1 MEKNLKCPMCDS
13 SDFKEENGYYVCQI
27 CGNKIPIQTKTD
39 KKPKKSSKKNE
50 ADSSSEKPQ
59 KPLPVRLIQG
69 GLVLFGMGL
78 VLLLGIII
86 VGLAVYGR
94 VYFFDGYF
102 ITKLLTICCI
112 IWMVGGFIELLVGL
126 IMKFSKK

>member
-1 MEKNLKCPMCDS
+1 MKYLMCDS
-13 SDFKEENGYYVCQI
+13 SDFKKENGYYVCQI
-27 CGNKIPIQTKTD
+27 CGNKIPIQSKTD
-39 KKPKKSSKKNE
+39 DKQKNH
-50 ADSSSEKPQ
+50 
-59 KPLPVRLIQG
+59 R
-69 GLVLFGMGL
+69 GLTLFGMGL

-112 IWMVGGFIELLVGL
+112 IWMVGGFIEFLVGL